1 MANAMTTVLE
11 ALGLRQHPG
20 EKERPPEPP
29 KFNRRAA
36 DKPVGERQ
44 LRKMYDR
51 PRSFCDKLPWIEYQ
65 EEHGVFLFD
74 DGISVGAMLDVEP
87 VGTEGRS
94 LGWKIQVRDAV
105 ERALQDSFEEYDDNA
120 GPWVVQFYSYDQTHL
135 EHYLEQ
141 LRQYVWPHAKGTEFS
156 EDFLATM
163 ASHVRGAAKPGGLF
177 TDPLSESAWSARVRR
192 VHIAIYRRRPP
203 RFKHPSGLSPQ
214 AECNEAVSRFT
225 AALSSA
231 GVRTR
236 RMDGGMF
243 HDWLFRW
250 FNPRPDPVE
259 DYEAFYRANAFVPM
273 EQQPFGHCDFAE
285 GLLTAWPRS
294 DLKTQTWW
302 FDGLPHRCVTT
313 QRLRRVP
320 DIGHLT
326 GECKVGS
333 NIGGSDADSRAKVW
347 FDGLPEGAVL
357 CQTVMIAPQDTLE
370 NYLNYLDG
378 KSVGETA
385 ESEQTRADVSTAKGL
400 LATGHKLYKSSLVV
414 YLRGQDLPDL
424 RTRFAQTCN
433 QLQTVGIL
441 PLRDEEEQCGLDAYL
456 LHLPMAYDP
465 LLDGKTKFLRY
476 TYAQHIANLAP
487 LFGRATGT
495 GNPGLNWFNR
505 GGAPLTFDPLNLR
518 DRKKNGHMLL
528 LGPTGAGKSASL
540 VSMLAQLLGIARP
553 RIFVIEAGNSF
564 GLLADYCASRGL
576 SVNKVALK
584 PGAGVSIPP
593 FADAHLLLQEARSP
607 RKEALSD
614 LALEALD
621 TLIEEDQEG
630 DEQRDLM
637 GEMEIIAMLM
647 ITGGDEREV
656 EKFDRADRRV
666 IRDAV
671 LSAARAATAADRQT
685 LTQDVRDALLAMA
698 CEAQDDGG
706 GAGNGRRQARA
717 EYMAQCIGLFCD
729 GFEGELFN
737 REGELWPEADLTL
750 IDLATYAREGYGAQL
765 AVAYTSIMNRINNLA
780 EKYQYDDRPLVMITD
795 EGHIITTN
803 PLLSPYVVKVVKMW
817 RKLGAWYWVATQNLE
832 DFPNAAKKL
841 LNMIE
846 WWILLVMPK
855 EEVEQVARFR
865 DLTPA
870 QREMMLAARKEPG
883 CYTEGVVLASALE
896 ALFRSVPPSLYLAL
910 AMTEKDEK
918 FERRKLMREHGITEV
933 EAAMRVADRLDQK
946 RGLAG

>member
-1 MANAMTTVLE
+1 MGNSMRTALE
-11 ALGLRQHPG
+11 ALGLMKHPG
-20 EKERPPEPP
+20 EKDRPPEPP
-29 KFNRRAA
+29 AFNRRAA

-65 EEHGVFLFD
+65 DEEGVFLFD
-74 DGISVGAMLDVEP
+74 DGISVGAMLDVDP

-94 LGWKIQVRDAV
+94 LSWKVQVRDAI
-105 ERALQDSFEEYDDNA
+105 ERALQDSFEEYDENA

-135 EHYLEQ
+135 DAYLDQ
-141 LRQYVWPHAKGTEFS
+141 LRHYVWPHAQGTQFS
-156 EDFLATM
+156 ETFLDTM

-177 TDPLSESAWSARVRR
+177 QDPLSETAWSARVRR
-192 VHIAIYRRRPP
+192 VHIAIYRRRPAKF
-203 RFKHPSGLSPQ
+203 RHQSGLSPQ
-214 AECNEAVSRFT
+214 QECNEAVSRFS

-231 GVRTR
+231 GVRVR
-236 RMDGGMF
+236 RMDGAMF

-250 FNPRPDPVE
+250 FNPRPEPVA
-259 DYEAFYRANAFVPM
+259 DAEAFYQANAYVPM
-273 EQQPFGHCDFAE
+273 EQQPFGHTDFAE

-294 DLKTQTWW
+294 DLKSQTWW
-302 FDGLPHRCVTT
+302 FDGMPHRCVTT
-313 QRLRRVP
+313 QKLRRVP
-320 DIGHLT
+320 DIGHLS

-347 FDGLPEGAVL
+347 FDALPEGSLL
-357 CQTVMIAPQDTLE
+357 CQTVMIIPQDTLE

-385 ESEQTRADVSTAKGL
+385 ESEQTREDVSTAKTL
-400 LATGHKLYKSSLVV
+400 LATGHKLFKSSLVI

-424 RTRFAQTCN
+424 RSKFSHTCN
-433 QLQTVGIL
+433 LMQTAGIL
-441 PLRDEEEQCGLDAYL
+441 PLRDEEEQCALDAYL

-465 LLDGKTKFLRY
+465 LLDTKTKFLRY

-487 LFGRATGT
+487 VFGRATGT

-505 GGAPLTFDPLNLR
+505 GGAPLTFDPLNLK

-540 VSMLAQLLGIARP
+540 VTMIAQLLGIARP
-553 RIFVIEAGNSF
+553 RIFIIEAGNSF
-564 GLLADYCASRGL
+564 GLLADYCAGQGL

-584 PGAGVSIPP
+584 PGAGVAIPP
-593 FADAHLLLQEARSP
+593 FADAHLLLQQARSP
-607 RKEALSD
+607 NKEALAD
-614 LALEALD
+614 LD
-621 TLIEEDQEG
+621 TVETLTEEDQEG
-630 DEQRDLM
+630 DEQRDIM

-666 IRDAV
+666 IRDAI
-671 LSAARAATAADRQT
+671 LAAARTAVAANRQT
-685 LTQDVRDALLAMA
+685 LTGDVRDALLAIA
-698 CEAQDDGG
+698 HAPGEEGERSG
-706 GAGNGRRQARA
+706 ESRRRIRA
-717 EYMAQCIGLFCD
+717 EYMSQCIDLFCD

-737 REGELWPEADLTL
+737 REGELWPEVDVTL
-750 IDLATYAREGYGAQL
+750 IDLATYAREGYSAQL

-780 EKYQYDDRPLVMITD
+780 EKYQYDDRPLIMITD

-832 DFPNAAKKL
+832 DFPNVAKKL

-865 DLTPA
+865 DLSPA

-883 CYTEGVVLASALE
+883 KYTEGVVLSSALE
-896 ALFRSVPPSLYLAL
+896 ALFRSVPPSLHLAL

-918 FERRKLMREHGITEV
+918 VERRKLMREHNITEV
-933 EAAMRVADRLDQK
+933 EAAVRVAQRLDQK